1 MWENGQAV
9 CSPQRSASST
19 QKRAEAKSGEWE
31 TSLLSPKCQL
41 STLAGVCRELLR
53 LANSSPATADLKMT
67 KSQVGPDV
75 FISHRGKGVCRE
87 TPREYPHRERQQCL
101 GNWKETFTCNPGQME
116 PVPNALGQAGMI
128 TILERSNDVYL
139 HTCHFQNKYH
149 TNFHKSTQL
158 LFFISH
164 ISPIRC
170 NCT

>member
-1 MWENGQAV
+1 MRNKPLILQM
-9 CSPQRSASST
+9 PASDSSWSVQGIT
-19 QKRAEAKSGEWE
+19 E
-31 TSLLSPKCQL
+31 TGKQP
-41 STLAGVCRELLR
+41 T
-53 LANSSPATADLKMT
+53 ATADLKTT

-75 FISHRGKGVCRE
+75 FISHRGKGVCKE

-149 TNFHKSTQL
+149 TNVHKSTQL